1 MKQTFYE
8 YHHSPV
14 KFNRVRNEDVLR
26 KASITALTDI
36 IAKNGFVGL
45 DRSVELECLWI
56 GYPTIYV
63 NGTPSMGRDQEAGL
77 GRA

>member
-8 YHHSPV
+8 YHHSPG

-36 IAKNGFVGL
+36 IAKNGCVGL
-45 DRSVELECLWI
+45 DKSVECLWI
-56 GYPTIYV
+56 GYPTIYM